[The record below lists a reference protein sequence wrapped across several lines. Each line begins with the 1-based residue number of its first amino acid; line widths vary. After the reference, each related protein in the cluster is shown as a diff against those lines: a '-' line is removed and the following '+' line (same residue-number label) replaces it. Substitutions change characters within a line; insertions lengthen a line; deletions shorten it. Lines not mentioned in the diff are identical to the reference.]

1 MSSSLRL
8 RALVDSNVFIYAFE
22 FPESNCNLIIDALNQ
37 NRFEAVIT
45 ESTFKE
51 VYWYFR
57 KHYVKEVADHYRAY
71 LFATCRIVFDHQL
84 KKHVHKYANL
94 INEKN
99 LEQLVATRELGIKF
113 LVSYDRHFQRIEE
126 HATPKQFSKILG
138 QKTKPTEY

>member
-1 MSSSLRL
+1 LSSSLKL

-37 NRFEAVIT
+37 NRFEAIIT

-51 VYWYFR
+51 VYKYFR
-57 KHYVKEVADHYRAY
+57 KHYAKELADHYRAY
-71 LFATCRIVFDHQL
+71 LFVTCKIVFNHQL
-84 KKHVHKYANL
+84 KKHFHKYANL
-94 INEKN
+94 INEKD

-113 LVSYDRHFQRIEE
+113 LVSYDKHFQRIEE

-138 QKTKPTEY
+138 QKIKPTEY